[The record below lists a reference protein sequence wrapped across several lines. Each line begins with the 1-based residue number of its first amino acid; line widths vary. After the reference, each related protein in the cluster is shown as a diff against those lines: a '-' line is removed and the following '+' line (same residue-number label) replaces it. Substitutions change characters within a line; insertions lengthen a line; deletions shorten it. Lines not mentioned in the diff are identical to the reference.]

1 MSINANYNGRQANNT
16 SYVKEFFQGSE
27 FPLWTTTLHLNTRVI
42 IPASKQITSL
52 YIPGD
57 LTVDGVITNPSDEY
71 LKENIITMLNDKT
84 NKLMDVRP
92 TQFSLKS
99 DPEKNVHYGFIA
111 QEFEKCFPELV
122 VGKPDKTMKNLKAI
136 NYLEII
142 PLLLHKMQL
151 MQNEIDEL
159 KMTQYKS

>member
-1 MSINANYNGRQANNT
+1 MSINTNYNGRQANNT
-16 SYVKEFFQGSE
+16 SYVKEFFQGTE

-57 LTVDGVITNPSDEY
+57 LTVDGTITNPSDEY
-71 LKENIITMLNDKT
+71 LKENIITMLNEKT
-84 NKLMDVRP
+84 NKLMDIRP

-111 QEFEKCFPELV
+111 QEFEQYFPELV

-142 PLLLHKMQL
+142 PLLVHKMQL

>member
-16 SYVKEFFQGSE
+16 SYVKEFFQGTE

-111 QEFEKCFPELV
+111 QEFEKYFPELV

-142 PLLLHKMQL
+142 PLLVHKMQL